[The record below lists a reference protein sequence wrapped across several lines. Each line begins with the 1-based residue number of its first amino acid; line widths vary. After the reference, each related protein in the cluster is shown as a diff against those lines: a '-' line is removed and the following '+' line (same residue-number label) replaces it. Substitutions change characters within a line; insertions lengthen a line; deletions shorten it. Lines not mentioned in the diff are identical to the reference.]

1 MQQKLQNKANTLLLV
16 FQREWMFKKRGGRE
30 ILAGSEDQQNSTQSL
45 RHNVHTWWVLFV
57 CSIHF
62 LFAMF
67 AFFIYS
73 VHFFICSIQFFSLQR
88 FLVIRSDRL
97 LFAAIT
103 FLFAAIFF
111 YFKCSLFFFNHLQAF
126 FSVPSIHCFHFV
138 VLHCPVH
145 CNKF

>member
-16 FQREWMFKKRGGRE
+16 FQREWMFKKGGGGE
-30 ILAGSEDQQNSTQSL
+30 ILAGSEDQQNSTQFL

-73 VHFFICSIQFFSLQR
+73 VHFFICSIQFFLCSV
-88 FLVIRSDRL
+88 F
-97 LFAAIT
+97 
-103 FLFAAIFF
+103 FLFAAIVCYSQRSLFYLQHFF

>member
-1 MQQKLQNKANTLLLV
+1 MQQNLQNKANTLLLV
-16 FQREWMFKKRGGRE
+16 FQREWMFKKGGGE
-30 ILAGSEDQQNSTQSL
+30 KYSQALKINKTLNSLSGIMCI
-45 RHNVHTWWVLFV
+45 HDGFFLFAAFTSYLQ
-57 CSIHF
+57 CLHF
-62 LFAMF
+62 LFT
-67 AFFIYS
+67 AFT
-73 VHFFICSIQFFSLQR
+73 FFICSIKFFSLQR
-88 FLVIRSDRL
+88 FLFIRSDRL

-145 CNKF
+145 CNTF

>member
-16 FQREWMFKKRGGRE
+16 FQREWMFKKGGGE
-30 ILAGSEDQQNSTQSL
+30 KYSQALKINKTLNSLSGIM
-45 RHNVHTWWVLFV
+45 
-57 CSIHF
+57 CIHDGFF
-62 LFAMF
+62 LFA
-67 AFFIYS
+67 AFTSYLQCLHFIFTAFSFYS
-73 VHFFICSIQFFSLQR
+73 QRSFVIRSDHFFICSN
-88 FLVIRSDRL
+88 
-97 LFAAIT
+97 
-103 FLFAAIFF
+103 FF

>member
-16 FQREWMFKKRGGRE
+16 FQLEWMFKKRGGE
-30 ILAGSEDQQNSTQSL
+30 KYSQALKINKTLHSPSGIMCIHDGFFLLAAFTSYLQCL
-45 RHNVHTWWVLFV
+45 
-57 CSIHF
+57 HF
-62 LFAMF
+62 LFTAFTFLF
-67 AFFIYS
+67 AAFNFFFAAFSFYS
-73 VHFFICSIQFFSLQR
+73 QRSFVIRSDHFFICSN
-88 FLVIRSDRL
+88 
-97 LFAAIT
+97 
-103 FLFAAIFF
+103 FF

>member
-16 FQREWMFKKRGGRE
+16 FQREWMFKGGGGGGE
-30 ILAGSEDQQNSTQSL
+30 KYSQALKINKTLHSPSGIMCIHDGFF
-45 RHNVHTWWVLFV
+45 LFAV
-57 CSIHF
+57 

-73 VHFFICSIQFFSLQR
+73 VHFFICSIQFFLCSV
-88 FLVIRSDRL
+88 F
-97 LFAAIT
+97 
-103 FLFAAIFF
+103 FLFAAIVCYSQRSLFYLQHFF

-138 VLHCPVH
+138 VFHCPVH